1 MGVIK
6 IFIAND
12 KGGVGKSL
20 VAQFCVLALDA
31 NGLDPDIIEYDNQ
44 PKMRSMFGADRVE
57 TNSIGLSAD
66 GSQDKD
72 EGVVSWDPL
81 LENLLSNNSF
91 VVDFGAQAWAGF
103 SEWAESIDL
112 GQYYK
117 GKGLSIIVPVTADR
131 EALNGA
137 IRVLKSARELLPAAK
152 IHVLK
157 VNKDGDVDDL
167 EGIPEYKMLFT
178 MVETCK
184 AKVKD
189 LPTLRAK
196 GLPVLFSLNYSLDRI
211 VNTPLEDLPLGD
223 LPTASRARL
232 IASVKDWLGEANKV
246 LLSALI
252 SVKKVGGTRLRR
264 R

>member
-1 MGVIK
+1 MTT
-6 IFIAND
+6 
-12 KGGVGKSL
+12 SPR
-20 VAQFCVLALDA
+20 CVPCLGLTALKPIQLA
-31 NGLDPDIIEYDNQ
+31 
-44 PKMRSMFGADRVE
+44 
-57 TNSIGLSAD
+57 LSAD
-66 GSQDKD
+66 SRNDAEDGT
-72 EGVVSWDPL
+72 VSWDPL
-81 LENLLSNNSF
+81 LEKLLDNSSF

-117 GKGLSIIVPVTADR
+117 GKGLTIIVPVTADR

-157 VNKDGDVDDL
+157 VNKDGEVDDL
-167 EGIPEYKMLFT
+167 KNIPEYKLLFA
-178 MVETCK
+178 MVDTCK
-184 AKVKD
+184 AKVKE

-211 VNTPLEDLPLGD
+211 VSTPLEDLPLGD
-223 LPTASRARL
+223 LPMASRARL
-232 IASVKDWLGEANKV
+232 ITAVKDWLVEANKV

-252 SVKKVGGTRLRR
+252 TVKKVGGTRLRR

>member
-1 MGVIK
+1 MIK
-6 IFIAND
+6 VFIAND

-31 NGLDPDIIEYDNQ
+31 NGLNPDIIEYDNQ
-44 PKMRSMFGADRVE
+44 PKMRSLFGADRVE
-57 TNSIGLSAD
+57 TNSIGLNAD
-66 GSQDKD
+66 GSGDLED
-72 EGVVSWDPL
+72 GVMSWDPL
-81 LENLLSNNSF
+81 LEKLLGDKSF

-103 SEWAESIDL
+103 SEWAESIAL
-112 GQYYK
+112 EQYYK

-137 IRVLKSARELLPAAK
+137 IRVLKSARQLLPSAK
-152 IHVLK
+152 IHLLK

-167 EGIPEYKMLFT
+167 ESIPEYKLLFA
-178 MVETCK
+178 MVETSK

-196 GLPVLFSLNYSLDRI
+196 GLPVLFSLNYSLDKI
-211 VNTPLEDLPLGD
+211 VSTPLEDLPLGN
-223 LPTASRARL
+223 LPLASRARL
-232 IASVKDWLGEANKV
+232 IAAVKEWLVEANKV
-246 LLSALI
+246 LLSSLI
-252 SVKKVGGTRLRR
+252 TVKKVGGTRIRR